1 VTARII
7 AADEASDKVLEG
19 EEGDFLREGLQG
31 FVQRL
36 IEEEVAGVIGA
47 GRYER
52 TADRQTYR
60 NGSRPR
66 TWQTRLGELALH
78 IPKLRSG
85 GYFPSFLEPRKRA
98 ERALVSVVQEAY
110 VSGVSTR
117 KVDELVEVMGGAGI
131 SKSSVS
137 RMCKELDEEAE
148 AFRTRPLEGEVPYLW
163 LDALYEKV
171 REGNRVRS
179 MAVVLAIGV
188 TAEGTRTVVGIDVG
202 NSEDEAF
209 WKAFLRSLVRRGLS
223 GVQLV
228 VSDAHTGL
236 RKAIGQVLGEAT
248 WQRCRVHAMRNL
260 MTAVPRGQQAMLM
273 AMVRTIFAQPTQRE
287 AREQLAQVARTL
299 RKSAPRAADLLE
311 EMAEEVLAYM
321 AFPAEH
327 WRQVHSNNPLERQN
341 KEIRRRTR
349 VVGIFPNR
357 ASLLRLVSLLMA
369 EQDDEWQASEK
380 AYMSRRSMSQI
391 TTAVQA
397 PPGLMKEVATG

>member
-1 VTARII
+1 MTERII
-7 AADEASDKVLEG
+7 AGDGSSDKVLEG
-19 EEGDFLREGLQG
+19 PEGDFLREGLQG

-36 IEEEVAGVIGA
+36 IEAEVGAVVGA

-52 TADRQTYR
+52 TAARQTYR

-78 IPKLRSG
+78 IPKLREG
-85 GYFPSFLEPRKRA
+85 GYFPSFLEPRRRA

-117 KVDELVEVMGGAGI
+117 KVDELVEVLGGTGL
-131 SKSSVS
+131 SKSTVS
-137 RMCKELDEEAE
+137 RLCQELDEEAE

-202 NSEDEAF
+202 NTEDEAF
-209 WKAFLRSLVRRGLS
+209 WKGFIRSLVRRGLN

-228 VSDAHTGL
+228 ISDAHEGL
-236 RKAIGQVLGEAT
+236 KKAIAQALPGAS

-260 MTAVPRGQQAMLM
+260 LTRVPRGQQAMVM
-273 AMVRTIFAQPTQRE
+273 ALVRTIYAQPTQAE
-287 AREQLAQVARTL
+287 ARQQLTQVARTL
-299 RKSAPRAADLLE
+299 RKTLPRAAEALE
-311 EMAEEVLAYM
+311 EMAEDLLAYM

-327 WRQVHSNNPLERQN
+327 WRQIHSNNPLERQN

-357 ASLLRLVSLLMA
+357 GSLLRLVSLLLA
-369 EQDDEWQASEK
+369 EQDDEWQAAEK
-380 AYMSRRSMSQI
+380 AYMSRRSMARV
-391 TTAVQA
+391 TTAVTE
-397 PPGLMKEVATG
+397 PPALLKGVATA

>member
-1 VTARII
+1 MI
-7 AADEASDKVLEG
+7 AADGALDKGLEG
-19 EEGDFLREGLQG
+19 SDGDFLREGLQG

-36 IEEEVAGVIGA
+36 IEAEVAEVIGA

-52 TADRQTYR
+52 TVDRQTYR
-60 NGSRPR
+60 NGSRER
-66 TWQTRLGELALH
+66 KWQTRLGELALH
-78 IPKLRSG
+78 IPKLREG
-85 GYFPSFLEPRKRA
+85 GYFPSFIEPRRRA
-98 ERALVSVVQEAY
+98 EKALVSVVQEAY

-117 KVDELVEVMGGAGI
+117 KVDELVEVMGGTGM
-131 SKSSVS
+131 SKSTVS
-137 RMCKELDEEAE
+137 RLCKELDEEAE

-202 NSEDEAF
+202 NTEDEAF

-228 VSDAHTGL
+228 ISDAHAGL
-236 RKAIGQVLGEAT
+236 KKAIGQVLVGAS

-260 MTAVPRGQQAMLM
+260 LTAVPRGQQAMVM

-287 AREQLAQVARTL
+287 AKEQLAQVARAL
-299 RKSAPRAADLLE
+299 KKSVPRAAALLE

-327 WRQVHSNNPLERQN
+327 WRQIHSNNPLERQN
-341 KEIRRRTR
+341 KEVRRRTR

-357 ASLLRLVSLLMA
+357 ASLLRLVSLMLA
-369 EQDDEWQASEK
+369 EQDDEWQAAEK
-380 AYMSRRSMSQI
+380 AYMSRRTMARI
-391 TTAVQA
+391 TTAVTE
-397 PPGLMKEVATG
+397 PPALLKEAATA

>member
-1 VTARII
+1 MAERII
-7 AADEASDKVLEG
+7 AADGALDKGLEG
-19 EEGDFLREGLQG
+19 SDGDFLREGLQG

-36 IEEEVAGVIGA
+36 IEAEVAELIGA

-52 TADRQTYR
+52 TVDRQTYR
-60 NGSRPR
+60 NGSRER
-66 TWQTRLGELALH
+66 KWQTRLGELALH
-78 IPKLRSG
+78 IPKLREG
-85 GYFPSFLEPRKRA
+85 GYFPSFIEPRRRA
-98 ERALVSVVQEAY
+98 EKALVSVVQEAY

-117 KVDELVEVMGGAGI
+117 KVDELVEVMGGTGI
-131 SKSSVS
+131 SKSTVS
-137 RMCKELDEEAE
+137 RLCKELDEEAE

-202 NSEDEAF
+202 NTEDEAF

-228 VSDAHTGL
+228 ISDAHAGL
-236 RKAIGQVLGEAT
+236 KKAIGQVLVGAS

-260 MTAVPRGQQAMLM
+260 LTAVPRGQQAMVM

-287 AREQLAQVARTL
+287 AKEQLAQVARAL
-299 RKSAPRAADLLE
+299 KKSVPRAAALLE

-327 WRQVHSNNPLERQN
+327 WRQIHSNNPLERQN
-341 KEIRRRTR
+341 KEVRRRTR

-357 ASLLRLVSLLMA
+357 ASLLRLVSLMLA
-369 EQDDEWQASEK
+369 EQDDEWQAAEK
-380 AYMSRRSMSQI
+380 AYMSRRSMARI
-391 TTAVQA
+391 TTAVLE
-397 PPGLMKEVATG
+397 PPALLKEAATA

>member
-1 VTARII
+1 MAERII
-7 AADEASDKVLEG
+7 AADGALDKGLEG
-19 EEGDFLREGLQG
+19 SDGDFLREGLQG

-36 IEEEVAGVIGA
+36 IEAEVAEVIGA

-52 TADRQTYR
+52 TVDRQTYR
-60 NGSRPR
+60 NGSRER
-66 TWQTRLGELALH
+66 KWQTRLGELALH
-78 IPKLRSG
+78 IPKLREG
-85 GYFPSFLEPRKRA
+85 GYFPSFIEPRRRA
-98 ERALVSVVQEAY
+98 EKALVSVVQEAY
-110 VSGVSTR
+110 VAGVSTR
-117 KVDELVEVMGGAGI
+117 KVDELVEVMGGTGI
-131 SKSSVS
+131 SKSTVS
-137 RMCKELDEEAE
+137 RLCKELDEEAE

-202 NSEDEAF
+202 NTEDEAF

-228 VSDAHTGL
+228 ISDAHAGL
-236 RKAIGQVLGEAT
+236 KKAIGQVLVGAS

-260 MTAVPRGQQAMLM
+260 LTAVPRGQQAMVM

-287 AREQLAQVARTL
+287 AKEQLAQVARAL
-299 RKSAPRAADLLE
+299 KKSVPRAAALLE

-321 AFPAEH
+321 AFPGEH
-327 WRQVHSNNPLERQN
+327 WRQIHSNNPLERQN
-341 KEIRRRTR
+341 KEVRRRTR

-357 ASLLRLVSLLMA
+357 ASLLRLVSLMLA
-369 EQDDEWQASEK
+369 EQDDEWQAAEK
-380 AYMSRRSMSQI
+380 AYMSRRSMARI
-391 TTAVQA
+391 TTAVLE
-397 PPGLMKEVATG
+397 PPALLKEAATA

>member
-1 VTARII
+1 MAERII
-7 AADEASDKVLEG
+7 AADGALDKGLEG
-19 EEGDFLREGLQG
+19 SDGDFLREGLQG

-36 IEEEVAGVIGA
+36 IEAEVAELIGA

-52 TADRQTYR
+52 TVDRQTYR
-60 NGSRPR
+60 NGSRER
-66 TWQTRLGELALH
+66 KWQTRLGELALH
-78 IPKLRSG
+78 IPKLREG
-85 GYFPSFLEPRKRA
+85 GYFPSFIEPRRRA
-98 ERALVSVVQEAY
+98 EKALVSVVQEAY
-110 VSGVSTR
+110 VAGVSTR
-117 KVDELVEVMGGAGI
+117 KVDELVEVMGGTGI
-131 SKSSVS
+131 SKSTVS
-137 RMCKELDEEAE
+137 RLCKELDEEAE

-202 NSEDEAF
+202 NTEDEAF

-228 VSDAHTGL
+228 ISDAHAGL
-236 RKAIGQVLGEAT
+236 KKAIGQVLVGAS

-260 MTAVPRGQQAMLM
+260 LTAVPRGQQAMVM

-287 AREQLAQVARTL
+287 AKEQLAQVARAL
-299 RKSAPRAADLLE
+299 KKSVPRAAALLE

-321 AFPAEH
+321 AFPGEH
-327 WRQVHSNNPLERQN
+327 WRQIHSNNPLERQN
-341 KEIRRRTR
+341 KEVRRRTR

-357 ASLLRLVSLLMA
+357 ASLLRLVSLMLA
-369 EQDDEWQASEK
+369 EQDDEWQAAEK
-380 AYMSRRSMSQI
+380 AYMSRRSMARI
-391 TTAVQA
+391 TTAVLE
-397 PPGLMKEVATG
+397 PPALLKEAATA

>member
-1 VTARII
+1 MAERII
-7 AADEASDKVLEG
+7 AADGALDKGLEG
-19 EEGDFLREGLQG
+19 SDGDFLREGLQG

-36 IEEEVAGVIGA
+36 IEAEVAEVIGA

-52 TADRQTYR
+52 TVDRQTYR
-60 NGSRPR
+60 NGSRDR
-66 TWQTRLGELALH
+66 RWQTRLGELALH
-78 IPKLRSG
+78 IPKLREG
-85 GYFPSFLEPRKRA
+85 GYFPSFLEPRRRA
-98 ERALVSVVQEAY
+98 EKALVSVVQEAY

-117 KVDELVEVMGGAGI
+117 KVDELVEVMGGTGI
-131 SKSSVS
+131 SKSTVS
-137 RMCKELDEEAE
+137 RLCKELDEEAE

-228 VSDAHTGL
+228 ISDAHAGL
-236 RKAIGQVLGEAT
+236 KKAIGQVLVGAS

-260 MTAVPRGQQAMLM
+260 LTAVPRGQQAMVM
-273 AMVRTIFAQPTQRE
+273 AMVRTIYAQPTQRE
-287 AREQLAQVARTL
+287 AKEQLAQVARTL
-299 RKSAPRAADLLE
+299 KKSAPRAAELLE
-311 EMAEEVLAYM
+311 EMAEDLLAYM

-327 WRQVHSNNPLERQN
+327 WRQIHSNNPLERQN
-341 KEIRRRTR
+341 KEVRRRTR

-357 ASLLRLVSLLMA
+357 ASLLRLVSLLLA
-369 EQDDEWQASEK
+369 EQDDEWQAAEK
-380 AYMSRRSMSQI
+380 AYMSRRSMARI
-391 TTAVQA
+391 TTAVTE
-397 PPGLMKEVATG
+397 PPALLKEAATA